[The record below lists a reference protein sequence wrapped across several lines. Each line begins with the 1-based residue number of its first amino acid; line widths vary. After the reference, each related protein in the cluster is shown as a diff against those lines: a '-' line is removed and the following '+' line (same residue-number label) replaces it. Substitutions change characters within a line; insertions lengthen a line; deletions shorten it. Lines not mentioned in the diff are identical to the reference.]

1 MDCCPILNRLEIK
14 YREGW
19 RRCAAAIGDLSEV
32 IGEFLFFDDE
42 KAIFI
47 RLNQPKVMKSLHKQ
61 ADPRA
66 GRAHHLGEFPAIGQG
81 LCVPLPNLR
90 ELWQMMKKASD
101 YFP

>member
-1 MDCCPILNRLEIK
+1 MDCCPILDRLEIK

-32 IGEFLFFDDE
+32 IGEFLFFDDK

-66 GRAHHLGEFPAIGQG
+66 GRAHHLGEFPAI
-81 LCVPLPNLR
+81 
-90 ELWQMMKKASD
+90 
-101 YFP
+101 

>member
-1 MDCCPILNRLEIK
+1 MRS
-14 YREGW
+14 RS
-19 RRCAAAIGDLSEV
+19 RRLSEV

-66 GRAHHLGEFPAIGQG
+66 GRAHHLGEFPAI
-81 LCVPLPNLR
+81 
-90 ELWQMMKKASD
+90 
-101 YFP
+101 

>member
-61 ADPRA
+61 ADPWSR
-66 GRAHHLGEFPAIGQG
+66 RAHHLGEFFMGNLQLDANAARVLLAHGAGQ
-81 LCVPLPNLR
+81 L
-90 ELWQMMKKASD
+90 
-101 YFP
+101 